1 MKKTLYLLAAV
12 LIPVL
17 ALGTAGCASAPE
29 ETPAVPPAEETAET
43 VPPATEQN
51 EPADAALDALKAE
64 AEALRERCLRA
75 GADEALPEEWNA
87 AEEAFRRGSE
97 NYGKVYAQSQEGF
110 TQAIAQYK
118 AIEGQAAALFAG
130 QLQAEIEAARE
141 AAIEAGAREYYPE
154 QFGMAEAAAEQA
166 LEAYNRGDMETAYAE
181 GQKVLAWY
189 QMLKTGIDIRD
200 LRQKILENGFDTED
214 PEAFAAAEAKY
225 NDAVMQFTA
234 DAENA
239 RAVSR
244 EALAAYEELCASGFR
259 RLAEKEKTRAGE
271 MRDLCNSIKA
281 QRSMA
286 EDYAAAEEV
295 YGAAEALGAEN
306 DWESAFRTYEESSI
320 LFAEVYQNAL
330 YKRNAAEA
338 AMNAARERQEAST
351 ALALEADEIAPLPD
365 EEETGDTAEAA
376 AEPDSAGQTETVAGE
391 EILVEDVPAE
401 SAAQASGTET
411 GEEYAVPVPENTNGD
426 SPENSEAAE

>member
-1 MKKTLYLLAAV
+1 
-12 LIPVL
+12 
-17 ALGTAGCASAPE
+17 
-29 ETPAVPPAEETAET
+29 
-43 VPPATEQN
+43 
-51 EPADAALDALKAE
+51 
-64 AEALRERCLRA
+64 
-75 GADEALPEEWNA
+75 
-87 AEEAFRRGSE
+87 
-97 NYGKVYAQSQEGF
+97 
-110 TQAIAQYK
+110 
-118 AIEGQAAALFAG
+118 
-130 QLQAEIEAARE
+130 
-141 AAIEAGAREYYPE
+141 
-154 QFGMAEAAAEQA
+154 MAEAAAEQA
-166 LEAYNRGDMETAYAE
+166 LEAYNHGDMETAYAE

-214 PEAFAAAEAKY
+214 PETFAAAEAKY

>member
-154 QFGMAEAAAEQA
+154 QFGMAEAAAAQA

-239 RAVSR
+239 RAVSPIMG
-244 EALAAYEELCASGFR
+244 LR
-259 RLAEKEKTRAGE
+259 RIPWPSFWRSVRIWISSVRVSISAE
-271 MRDLCNSIKA
+271 
-281 QRSMA
+281 
-286 EDYAAAEEV
+286 
-295 YGAAEALGAEN
+295 
-306 DWESAFRTYEESSI
+306 
-320 LFAEVYQNAL
+320 
-330 YKRNAAEA
+330 
-338 AMNAARERQEAST
+338 
-351 ALALEADEIAPLPD
+351 
-365 EEETGDTAEAA
+365 
-376 AEPDSAGQTETVAGE
+376 
-391 EILVEDVPAE
+391 
-401 SAAQASGTET
+401 
-411 GEEYAVPVPENTNGD
+411 
-426 SPENSEAAE
+426 

>member
-1 MKKTLYLLAAV
+1 
-12 LIPVL
+12 
-17 ALGTAGCASAPE
+17 
-29 ETPAVPPAEETAET
+29 
-43 VPPATEQN
+43 
-51 EPADAALDALKAE
+51 
-64 AEALRERCLRA
+64 
-75 GADEALPEEWNA
+75 
-87 AEEAFRRGSE
+87 
-97 NYGKVYAQSQEGF
+97 
-110 TQAIAQYK
+110 
-118 AIEGQAAALFAG
+118 
-130 QLQAEIEAARE
+130 
-141 AAIEAGAREYYPE
+141 
-154 QFGMAEAAAEQA
+154 
-166 LEAYNRGDMETAYAE
+166 
-181 GQKVLAWY
+181 
-189 QMLKTGIDIRD
+189 
-200 LRQKILENGFDTED
+200 
-214 PEAFAAAEAKY
+214 
-225 NDAVMQFTA
+225 
-234 DAENA
+234 
-239 RAVSR
+239 
-244 EALAAYEELCASGFR
+244 
-259 RLAEKEKTRAGE
+259 
-271 MRDLCNSIKA
+271 
-281 QRSMA
+281 MA
-286 EDYAAAEEV
+286 EDYAAAAEV